1 MIDPGMRPPLL
12 LGEQRMCYPSAIRA
26 MGFKADSV
34 SKEADDGKESP
45 TKALPTTNIS
55 FEAAE

>member
-1 MIDPGMRPPLL
+1 
-12 LGEQRMCYPSAIRA
+12 MCYPSAIRA
-26 MGFKADSV
+26 MGSKADSV

-55 FEAAE
+55 SEAAE